1 MRSSSA
7 DGRPGTGTDAGGVRG
22 AGAGTGTGEAPLL
35 GRWARLVLGTLLVTG
50 AVLGTATGFASAKF
64 GDDASVS
71 IRITITPT
79 DGPAPSPAPTATLD
93 EPAPLP

>member
-7 DGRPGTGTDAGGVRG
+7 DRG
-22 AGAGTGTGEAPLL
+22 PAAGAAGEAPLL
-35 GRWARLVLGTLLVTG
+35 GRWARLVLGTVLVAG

-64 GDDASVS
+64 GDQTSVS

-79 DGPAPSPAPTATLD
+79 DGPAPSPAPTATLG